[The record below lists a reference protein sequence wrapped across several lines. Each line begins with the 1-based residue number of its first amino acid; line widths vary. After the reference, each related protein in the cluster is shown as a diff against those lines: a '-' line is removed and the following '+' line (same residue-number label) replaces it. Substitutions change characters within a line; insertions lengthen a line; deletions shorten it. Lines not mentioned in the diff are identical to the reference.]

1 MKFLMALLWALPF
14 FATGQALPPA
24 ALNSAPPVTA
34 SDSSAG
40 WELRF
45 NYESRTNYL
54 GREYGSH
61 AYSLNPQVSYS
72 AANGLYG
79 RLEGLYF
86 SPVRPGYVYTSLE
99 LGYAGEITDNWSYSL
114 SGNRTF
120 YVERITKKD
129 SVLRNDLEVYTQYN
143 LGPVALGLDYNFL
156 FDHFHAHTLGL
167 NLSLPLEKAHWL
179 GFDKVSF
186 TPAAELDWG
195 SSLALLRFG
204 SLSTPLDQNFAQI
217 DQPSLRLVPLAYEF
231 SFPLEVQRGPLALN
245 LAGHL
250 LAPLRVLGET
260 QAPPAFGYLSAA
272 LILRLPAKAAN

>member
-1 MKFLMALLWALPF
+1 MRFFAALLWALPF
-14 FATGQALPPA
+14 LATAQTLSPA
-24 ALNSAPPVTA
+24 APNPAPPVA
-34 SDSSAG
+34 AAGSSAG
-40 WELRF
+40 WEVRLD
-45 NYESRTNYL
+45 YEARTSYL
-54 GREYGSH
+54 GREYGNH

-86 SPVRPGYVYTSLE
+86 SPVRPGYVYTNLE
-99 LGYAGEITDNWSYSL
+99 LGYAGEFTDNWSYSL
-114 SGNRTF
+114 SGSRTF
-120 YVERITKKD
+120 YVERITKRD
-129 SVLRNDLEVYTQYN
+129 SVLRNDLEVYTQYA

-156 FDHFHAHTLGL
+156 FDRFNAHTLGL
-167 NLSLPLEKAHWL
+167 NLSLPLVKAHWL

-186 TPAAELDWG
+186 TPAAEFDWG

-204 SLSTPLDQNFAQI
+204 SLATPLDQNFAKI

-250 LAPLRVLGET
+250 LAPLRVRGET

-272 LILRLPAKAAN
+272 LILRLPTK

>member
-1 MKFLMALLWALPF
+1 MRFFAALLWALPF
-14 FATGQALPPA
+14 LATAQTLPPA
-24 ALNSAPPVTA
+24 APNPAPPVA
-34 SDSSAG
+34 AAGSSAG
-40 WELRF
+40 WEVRLD
-45 NYESRTNYL
+45 YEARTSYL

-99 LGYAGEITDNWSYSL
+99 LGYAGEFTDNWSYSL
-114 SGNRTF
+114 SGSRTF
-120 YVERITKKD
+120 YVGRITKRD
-129 SVLRNDLEVYTQYN
+129 SVLRNDLEVYTQYA

-156 FDHFHAHTLGL
+156 FDRFNAHTLGL
-167 NLSLPLEKAHWL
+167 NLSLPLKKAHWL

-186 TPAAELDWG
+186 TPAAEFDWG

-204 SLSTPLDQNFAQI
+204 SLATPLDQNFAKI

-250 LAPLRVLGET
+250 LAPLRVRGET

-272 LILRLPAKAAN
+272 LILRLPTK

>member
-1 MKFLMALLWALPF
+1 MRFFAALLWALPF
-14 FATGQALPPA
+14 LATAQTLPPA
-24 ALNSAPPVTA
+24 APNPAPPVA
-34 SDSSAG
+34 AAGSSAG
-40 WELRF
+40 WEVRLD
-45 NYESRTNYL
+45 YEARTSYL

-99 LGYAGEITDNWSYSL
+99 LGYAGEFTDNWNYSL
-114 SGNRTF
+114 SGSRTF
-120 YVERITKKD
+120 YVGRITKRD
-129 SVLRNDLEVYTQYN
+129 SVLRNDLEVYTQYD

-156 FDHFHAHTLGL
+156 FDRFNAHTLGL
-167 NLSLPLEKAHWL
+167 NLSLPLKKAHWL

-186 TPAAELDWG
+186 TPAAEFDWG

-204 SLSTPLDQNFAQI
+204 SLATPLDQNFAKI

-250 LAPLRVLGET
+250 LAPLRVRGET

-272 LILRLPAKAAN
+272 LILRLPTK

>member
-1 MKFLMALLWALPF
+1 MKFLVALWGALPF
-14 FATGQALPPA
+14 FAAAQALPPA
-24 ALNSAPPVTA
+24 APNPAPPVA
-34 SDSSAG
+34 VDSSAG
-40 WELRF
+40 WELRLD
-45 NYESRTNYL
+45 YEARTSYL

-99 LGYAGEITDNWSYSL
+99 LGYAGEFTNKWSYSL

-120 YVERITKKD
+120 YGQRITKQD
-129 SVLRNDLEVYTQYN
+129 SVLRNELEVYTQYA

-167 NLSLPLEKAHWL
+167 NLSVPLEKAHWL
-179 GFDKVSF
+179 GFDKVRF
-186 TPAAELDWG
+186 TPVAEVDWG

-204 SLSTPLDQNFAQI
+204 SLATALNQNFTQI
-217 DQPSLRLVPLAYEF
+217 DRPSLLLVPLAYEF
-231 SFPLEVQRGPLALN
+231 SFPLEVQRGMLALN
-245 LAGHL
+245 LTGHL
-250 LAPLRVLGET
+250 LTPLRVRGEA
-260 QAPPAFGYLSAA
+260 QAPPAFAYLSAA
-272 LILRLPAKAAN
+272 LILRLK

>member
-1 MKFLMALLWALPF
+1 MKFFAALLWALPF
-14 FATGQALPPA
+14 FAAGQALPPA
-24 ALNSAPPVTA
+24 VPKLAPPVA
-34 SDSSAG
+34 AADSSGG
-40 WELRF
+40 WELRLD
-45 NYESRTNYL
+45 YEARTSYL
-54 GREYGSH
+54 GREYGNH

-86 SPVRPGYVYTSLE
+86 SPVRPGYVYTGLE
-99 LGYAGEITDNWSYSL
+99 LGYAGEFTDNWSYSL

-120 YVERITKKD
+120 YAGRVTRQD
-129 SVLRNDLEVYTQYN
+129 SVLRNDLEVYTRYA

-156 FDHFHAHTLGL
+156 FDRFRAHTLGL
-167 NLSLPLEKAHWL
+167 NLSVPLEKTHWL

-204 SLSTPLDQNFAQI
+204 TLATPLDQNFARI

-245 LAGHL
+245 VAGHL
-250 LAPLRVLGET
+250 LAPLRVRGET
-260 QAPPAFGYLSAA
+260 QAPPAFSYLSVA
-272 LILRLPAKAAN
+272 LILRLPAKPAE

>member
-1 MKFLMALLWALPF
+1 MRFFAALLWALPF
-14 FATGQALPPA
+14 LATAQTLPPA
-24 ALNSAPPVTA
+24 APNPAPPVA
-34 SDSSAG
+34 AAGSSAG
-40 WELRF
+40 WEVRLD
-45 NYESRTNYL
+45 YEARTSYL

-99 LGYAGEITDNWSYSL
+99 LGYAGEFTDNWSYSL
-114 SGNRTF
+114 SGSRTF
-120 YVERITKKD
+120 YVGRITKRD
-129 SVLRNDLEVYTQYN
+129 SVLRNDLEVYTQYA

-156 FDHFHAHTLGL
+156 FDRFNAHTLGL
-167 NLSLPLEKAHWL
+167 NLSLPLVKAHWL
-179 GFDKVSF
+179 GFDKVSL
-186 TPAAELDWG
+186 TPAAEFDWG

-204 SLSTPLDQNFAQI
+204 SLATPLDQNFAKI

-250 LAPLRVLGET
+250 LAPLRVRGET

-272 LILRLPAKAAN
+272 LILRLPTK

>member
-1 MKFLMALLWALPF
+1 MKFFVALLWALPF
-14 FATGQALPPA
+14 FAAGQVLPPA
-24 ALNSAPPVTA
+24 APNPAPPVVA
-34 SDSSAG
+34 ADSSAG
-40 WELRF
+40 WELRLD
-45 NYESRTNYL
+45 YEARTSYL

-99 LGYAGEITDNWSYSL
+99 LGYAGEFTDNWSYSL
-114 SGNRTF
+114 SGSRTF
-120 YVERITKKD
+120 YAGRITKKD
-129 SVLRNDLEVYTQYN
+129 SVLRNNLEAYTQYA

-156 FDHFHAHTLGL
+156 FDHFQAHTLGL
-167 NLSLPLEKAHWL
+167 NLSVPLEKGHWL

-204 SLSTPLDQNFAQI
+204 TLATPLDQNFAKI

-250 LAPLRVLGET
+250 LAPLRVRGET

-272 LILRLPAKAAN
+272 LILRLPAK

>member
-1 MKFLMALLWALPF
+1 MKFLVALWGALPF
-14 FATGQALPPA
+14 FAAAQALPPA
-24 ALNSAPPVTA
+24 APNPAPPVA
-34 SDSSAG
+34 VDSSAG
-40 WELRF
+40 WELRLD
-45 NYESRTNYL
+45 YEARTSYL

-99 LGYAGEITDNWSYSL
+99 LGYAGEFTNKWSYSL

-120 YVERITKKD
+120 YGQRITKQD
-129 SVLRNDLEVYTQYN
+129 SVLRNELEVYTQYA

-167 NLSLPLEKAHWL
+167 NLSVPLEKAHWL
-179 GFDKVSF
+179 GFDKVRF
-186 TPAAELDWG
+186 TPVAEVDWG

-204 SLSTPLDQNFAQI
+204 SLATALNQNFTQI
-217 DQPSLRLVPLAYEF
+217 DRPSLLLVPLAYEL
-231 SFPLEVQRGPLALN
+231 SFPLEVQRGMLALN
-245 LAGHL
+245 LTGHL
-250 LAPLRVLGET
+250 LAPLRVRGEA
-260 QAPPAFGYLSAA
+260 QAPPAFAYLSAA
-272 LILRLPAKAAN
+272 LILRLK

>member
-1 MKFLMALLWALPF
+1 MKFFMTLLWSLPF
-14 FATGQALPPA
+14 FAAGQVLPPTGP
-24 ALNSAPPVTA
+24 NPAPPVA
-34 SDSSAG
+34 AADSSTG
-40 WELRF
+40 WELRLD
-45 NYESRTNYL
+45 YEARTSYL

-99 LGYAGEITDNWSYSL
+99 LGYAGAFTDNWNYSL

-120 YVERITKKD
+120 YTGRVNKKD
-129 SVLRNDLEVYTQYN
+129 SVLRNDLEVYTQYV

-167 NLSLPLEKAHWL
+167 NLSAPLEKAHWL

-186 TPAAELDWG
+186 TPAVEFDWG

-204 SLSTPLDQNFAQI
+204 SLATPLDHNFAKI
-217 DQPSLRLVPLAYEF
+217 DQPSLRLVPLACEF
-231 SFPLEVQRGPLALN
+231 SFPLEVQFGPLALN
-245 LAGHL
+245 MAGHL
-250 LAPLRVLGET
+250 LAPLRVRGES
-260 QAPPAFGYLSAA
+260 QAPPAFGYMSAA
-272 LILRLPAKAAN
+272 LILCLPAK

>member
-1 MKFLMALLWALPF
+1 MKFLAALLWALPF
-14 FATGQALPPA
+14 FATGQTLSPTAPNP
-24 ALNSAPPVTA
+24 APPIAVA
-34 SDSSAG
+34 DSSAG
-40 WELRF
+40 WELRLD
-45 NYESRTNYL
+45 YEARTSYL

-61 AYSLNPQVSYS
+61 AYSLNPQVTYS

-99 LGYAGEITDNWSYSL
+99 LGYAGEFTDNWSYSL
-114 SGNRTF
+114 SGGRTF
-120 YVERITKKD
+120 YVGRITAMD
-129 SVLRNDLEVYTQYN
+129 SVLRNDLEVYTQYA
-143 LGPVALGLDYNFL
+143 LGPVVLGLDYNFL

-167 NLSLPLEKAHWL
+167 NLGLPLKKAHWL

-186 TPAAELDWG
+186 TPAAGLDWG

-204 SLSTPLDQNFAQI
+204 SLATPLDQNFTKI

-250 LAPLRVLGET
+250 LAPLRVRGET
-260 QAPPAFGYLSAA
+260 QSPPTFGYLSVA
-272 LILRLPAKAAN
+272 LILRLPTK

>member
-1 MKFLMALLWALPF
+1 MKFLAALLWALPF
-14 FATGQALPPA
+14 FAAGQALPPA
-24 ALNSAPPVTA
+24 APNPAPPIA
-34 SDSSAG
+34 AADSSSAG
-40 WELRF
+40 WELRLD
-45 NYESRTNYL
+45 YEARTSYL
-54 GREYGSH
+54 GREYGNH

-99 LGYAGEITDNWSYSL
+99 LGYAGELTDNWSYSL

-120 YVERITKKD
+120 YSGRVTKKD
-129 SVLRNDLEVYTQYN
+129 SVLRNDLEVYTQYA

-167 NLSLPLEKAHWL
+167 SLSAPLEKAHWL
-179 GFDKVSF
+179 VFDKVSF

-204 SLSTPLDQNFAQI
+204 SLATPLDQNFTKI
-217 DQPSLRLVPLAYEF
+217 DEPSLRLVPLAYEF
-231 SFPLEVQRGPLALN
+231 SLPLEVQRGPLALN
-245 LAGHL
+245 LAAHL
-250 LAPLRVLGET
+250 LAPLRVRGET
-260 QAPPAFGYLSAA
+260 QAPPAFGYFSAA
-272 LILRLPAKAAN
+272 LILRLPKK